1 MIKYEN
7 VSLQYPNGTRAI
19 NSLDLRIGKGEFVFI
34 VGPTGTGKS
43 SLLRMLYREIL
54 PTSGKVVVAGR
65 DVARLPGHQV
75 PLLRRTMGVIFQDYR
90 LLPEKTVAENVAFAL
105 EVLGT
110 GRRDKVRKVRIAL
123 ELVDLWHKVESK
135 PEELSGGEQQRVC
148 MARALVNSPP
158 LLLADEPTGNLD
170 PATSLEIVKLLEAI
184 NRRGTTVLMAT
195 HDQATVDS
203 MQKRV
208 VRLANG
214 TVVSDEERG
223 AYDDEA

>member
-1 MIKYEN
+1 MIRYEN

-19 NSLDLRIGKGEFVFI
+19 NNLDLQIRKGEFVFI

-43 SLLRMLYREIL
+43 TLLKMLYREIL

-65 DVARLPGHQV
+65 DVARLPDRQV

-110 GRRDKVRKVRIAL
+110 SRRAKVRKVRIAL
-123 ELVDLWHKVESK
+123 ELVDLWHKAHCM

-170 PATSLEIVKLLEAI
+170 PGTSLDIVKLLEAI
-184 NRRGTTVLMAT
+184 NRRATTVVMAT
-195 HDQATVDS
+195 HDQRIVDS

-208 VRLANG
+208 VALANG
-214 TVVSDEERG
+214 TVVRDDARG
-223 AYDDEA
+223 VYDDGS

>member
-1 MIKYEN
+1 MIKFES

-19 NSLDLRIGKGEFVFI
+19 NSLDLHIGTGEFVFI

-43 SLLRMLYREIL
+43 SLLKMLYREIL
-54 PTSGKVVVAGR
+54 PTAGKVIVAGR
-65 DVARLPGHQV
+65 DVARLPEHQV

-110 GRRDKVRKVRIAL
+110 ARRTKVRKVRIAL
-123 ELVDLWHKVESK
+123 ELVDLWHKADNM
-135 PEELSGGEQQRVC
+135 PDELSGGEQQRVC
-148 MARALVNSPP
+148 IARALVNSPP

-170 PATSLEIVKLLEAI
+170 PATSLEIVKLLDAI
-184 NRRGTTVLMAT
+184 NRRGTTIVMAT
-195 HDQATVDS
+195 HDERIVDS

-208 VRLANG
+208 VGLANG
-214 TVVSDEERG
+214 TVVRDAARG
-223 AYDDEA
+223 AYHDGP